1 MLSFL
6 KSLFG
11 GRSGPVPETPAEPV
25 EYKGFRITPAPY
37 ATSGGFQTAG
47 TIAKDFPEGTKE
59 HRFVRAET
67 HPGKDEA
74 AAFAIRKGQQIVDEQ
89 GDRLFGR

>member
-11 GRSGPVPETPAEPV
+11 GARSGRPEPAAETV

-37 ATSGGFQTAG
+37 AASGL
-47 TIAKDFPEGTKE
+47 IAP
-59 HRFVRAET
+59 R
-67 HPGKDEA
+67 
-74 AAFAIRKGQQIVDEQ
+74 I
-89 GDRLFGR
+89 